1 MCQWI
6 NHNFL
11 FLYMTSLICC
21 MLCWRRLFSHLCRIK
36 KAEFYTK
43 ERSILEVALTLS
55 NGAVSKQNTFCK
67 MEPWSYFYITIGIY
81 VVIVIISLFGC
92 VMYFNKC
99 GLCRNCKRLRTL
111 NASREN
117 VEANAMNGIN
127 ENTTQSFP
135 EYRRGLYEL

>member
-1 MCQWI
+1 M
-6 NHNFL
+6 
-11 FLYMTSLICC
+11 
-21 MLCWRRLFSHLCRIK
+21 
-36 KAEFYTK
+36 KAELYTK
-43 ERSILEVALTLS
+43 ERSILDAALALS
-55 NGAVSKQNTFCK
+55 NGTVLKQNTFCK
-67 MEPWSYFYITIGIY
+67 MESWSYFYITIGIY

-111 NASREN
+111 NAGSEN
-117 VEANAMNGIN
+117 IEANITNGII